1 MAVANQNPGTT
12 PATEPQAG
20 GSDPNV
26 GGGTT
31 PPAKRLIAGKYETL
45 EDAVENGIFGLENAY
60 HKTRED
66 IAKLTRVVELAV
78 GGGNNN
84 NPPPVDPRGGYAPVG
99 TAGSGN
105 YNAYGRGQPQPDD
118 VDPTRFL
125 VNPGEVL
132 RERDARLL
140 QRVSSVVE
148 NVVGNAMIVADF
160 KRQNPDLAQHERIVS
175 AFMRETDQTKPY
187 ADRLTDAAKMTKEY
201 LVALRAS
208 GGGNQNP
215 SPTGGN
221 YVESPRGGGPGGVP
235 PGFPG
240 GGSPPNQVDPE
251 EQELIDYIA
260 EMNNDI
266 SARFG
271 IKTK

>member
-20 GSDPNV
+20 GSNPTE
-26 GGGTT
+26 GGGVT
-31 PPAKRLIAGKYETL
+31 PPPKRLIAGKYETL

-78 GGGNNN
+78 GGGNN
-84 NPPPVDPRGGYAPVG
+84 PPPIDPRGGYAPVG
-99 TAGSGN
+99 TAGRGSYGDQ
-105 YNAYGRGQPQPDD
+105 YGRGQPQPDD
-118 VDPTRFL
+118 VDPTKFL

-140 QRVSSVVE
+140 QRVAGVVE
-148 NVVGNAMIVADF
+148 NVVGNAMVVAEF
-160 KRQNPDLAQHERIVS
+160 KRQNPDLAPHERIVS

-187 ADRLTDAAKMTKEY
+187 ADRLSDAAKMTKEY
-201 LVALRAS
+201 LVALRAA

-221 YVESPRGGGPGGVP
+221 YVESPRGAGPGGAP
-235 PGFPG
+235 PIVPG
-240 GGSPPNQVDPE
+240 GGSVPHQVDPD
-251 EQELIDYIA
+251 EQELIDYIN
-260 EMNNDI
+260 ERNTDI